1 MDMYENT
8 FPMGLTVFIAYRIRL
23 KRLWRVWIH
32 IISPLARSGCP
43 QAQMDTTREGWGL
56 VVGVFARRCVLRVD
70 V

>member
-1 MDMYENT
+1 MMEAPVGRHLQAT
-8 FPMGLTVFIAYRIRL
+8 RQLTIF
-23 KRLWRVWIH
+23 LWFG
-32 IISPLARSGCP
+32 ISPLARSGCP